1 MWQADEAQ
9 RARIKALTEAF
20 KAEVPTLWNVAEN
33 IRRDTLSAQGQP
45 SQWLVER
52 LARRFGGDFLGLAMP
67 EFLVFPDEIELPK
80 HYPEGPSEWR
90 IAEVACS
97 VATDWVA
104 GYGGSYAIGL
114 VAGRLRWLLANM
126 EHDPE
131 IRDPRANRET
141 YARDSLT
148 PYISGCAR
156 LLSRMRDRPEAL
168 DPLEDLLLGRWD
180 GPLVLP
186 GAAGQPP
193 RHTTRYEYCSHWF
206 EWALREADEFG
217 PGDLP
222 GGRERTCLERLYAA
236 GRLDYERFV
245 QVFQRLPR
253 IMPRLRFQYS
263 QEQIDRTGP
272 IGRTLMGF
280 IERLAWES
288 AQAWTPANI
297 AILHEFR
304 HAGLPQGGR
313 WLLKACEHAEA
324 LGVAVIAE
332 KRYGSDP
339 DLVVLQDLVGLQ
351 TLAEGE
357 TTETLAEQLKRFSER
372 TLLAVLPLAGA
383 GEAAVVRAL
392 GWEDVTPFLTWICK
406 VGGYGHDSIR
416 TGFRG
421 AEHFSNNDNPTNGV
435 VDRQKLLDLLNQ
447 AGAERTQKLVAV
459 LRATKR
465 RSDHAPWGN
474 SLTLLEAVAG
484 WNQAT
489 LEASLKKHVQIAIK
503 AYGLLPLERDVEE
516 AFERYLQLRK
526 IAKECGIYG
535 AERQANTRAA
545 VQVGLTNLAQTAG
558 YPDLARL
565 EWAMEARITGE
576 GAPLDQREAI
586 GDWEVELTLDG
597 LEPSLTIFKQSKPL
611 KSVPAG
617 LRKAARFLDFKETQ
631 AQIKAQI
638 PRFRASLESLM
649 ALGEPLTPDALR
661 DMARLPVMARL
672 LRSLII
678 RTEDGRYGFL
688 DPERLCARG
697 LDGSELALDG
707 EFLLA
712 HPYHFFRDG
721 LLPDWQREVVRRRIV
736 QPFKQV
742 FRELYI
748 LTPAEEA
755 TRVHSNR
762 FAGHAL
768 KAKVAGTLLQT
779 RGWRIVSNSD
789 YAEVFKFF
797 RPVGLMAEFVFPDA
811 GHYLAEMD
819 TVTSDQIR
827 FFTIGYPR
835 RTIPLAEVPPLIFS
849 EVMRDADLAVSVAQL
864 HDQDSH
870 WSTESYARRAEL
882 VTALVADLGL
892 KGVRCE
898 GHFAHVTG
906 QRASYR
912 VHLGSAAI
920 HIEPGNYLCIV
931 PDRSE
936 GKQADGLFLPFA
948 DADPKASEVISKI
961 LLLVNDDKIKDKSI
975 LAQIE
980 AARR

>member
-1 MWQADEAQ
+1 MWQADEQQ
-9 RARIKALTEAF
+9 RGRIKALTEAF
-20 KAEVPTLWNVAEN
+20 KAEIPTIWDVAVEPG
-33 IRRDTLSAQGQP
+33 RAVTSAEEQP
-45 SQWLVER
+45 LQVLIER
-52 LARRFGGDFLGLAMP
+52 LTRRFDGDSLGLAMP
-67 EFLVFPDEIELPK
+67 EFLVFPDDVELLK
-80 HYPEGPSEWR
+80 TSQGPRDWR
-90 IAEVACS
+90 ITGFAFSAAKV
-97 VATDWVA
+97 WVVEH
-104 GYGGSYAIGL
+104 GGSEAVEL
-114 VAGRLRWLLANM
+114 VAGRLRWLLENM
-126 EHDPE
+126 EHDPV
-131 IRDPRANRET
+131 IRKSTDIPRICSGPSMDH
-141 YARDSLT
+141 YA
-148 PYISGCAR
+148 PYIGGCASLLFR
-156 LLSRMRDRPEAL
+156 LLDRPGAL
-168 DPLEDLLLGRWD
+168 DLMEDLLLGHWD
-180 GPLVLP
+180 GPLFLP
-186 GAAGQPP
+186 EVRDQTL
-193 RHTTRYEYCSHWF
+193 RHTTRYNYCGYWF
-206 EWALREADEFG
+206 EWALGGSRRFG
-217 PGDLP
+217 SSDPPGYE
-222 GGRERTCLERLYAA
+222 ERTCLKYLYAA

-245 QVFQRLPR
+245 QIFRRLPS

-263 QEQIDRTGP
+263 QEEIDKTGP
-272 IGRTLMGF
+272 AGRVLMGF

-288 AQAWTPANI
+288 AQDWTPANI
-297 AILHEFR
+297 AVLHEFR
-304 HAGLPQGGR
+304 YGGLPVGGR

-324 LGVAVIAE
+324 LGVAVIGE
-332 KRYGSDP
+332 KRYGSAP
-339 DLVVLQDLVGLQ
+339 DLVVLQNIMGLQ
-351 TLAEGE
+351 ALAEGE
-357 TTETLAEQLKRFSER
+357 TTEGLAEQLKRFSER
-372 TLLAVLPLAGA
+372 TLLAALPLAGA

-392 GWEDVTPFLTWICK
+392 GWDDMVPLLAWIR
-406 VGGYGHDSIR
+406 GPHASFR
-416 TGFRG
+416 AGFHG
-421 AEHFSNNDNPTNGV
+421 FEHFPNNDNPTNGV
-435 VDRQKLLDLLNQ
+435 VDRQTLRDLLDQ

-465 RSDHAPWGN
+465 PYESAPWGN
-474 SLTLLEAVAG
+474 GLTLLEAVAG
-484 WNQAT
+484 WNRAT
-489 LEASLKKHVQIAIK
+489 LETSLAKHVQIAIK
-503 AYGLLPLERDVEE
+503 AYGLLPLARGVEE
-516 AFERYLQLRK
+516 AFERYLRLRK
-526 IAKECGIYG
+526 IAKECRVYG

-545 VQVGLTNLAQTAG
+545 VQAGLANLAQTAG

-597 LEPSLTIFKQSKPL
+597 LEPSLTVFKQGKPL
-611 KSVPAG
+611 KAVPAG
-617 LRKAARFLDFKETQ
+617 LRKDARFLDFKETQ

-672 LRSLII
+672 LRGLIV
-678 RTEDGRYGFL
+678 RTDAGRYGVL
-688 DPERLCARG
+688 DPGRLCARG

-707 EFLLA
+707 AFLLA

-721 LLPDWQREVVRRRIV
+721 LLPDWQREVVRRRLV

-748 LTPAEEA
+748 LTPAEESTGA
-755 TRVHSNR
+755 YSKR

-768 KAKVAGTLLQT
+768 KAKVAGALLQA
-779 RGWRIVSNSD
+779 RDWRIVSHSD
-789 YAEVFKFF
+789 CAEVFKFF
-797 RPVGLMAEFVFPDA
+797 RPAGLMAEFVFPDA

-827 FFTIGYPR
+827 FFSIGYPR

-849 EVMRDADLAVSVAQL
+849 EAMRDADLAVSVAQL

-870 WSTESYARRAEL
+870 GSTESYARRAEL

-920 HIEPGNYLCIV
+920 HIEPGNCLCVV
-931 PDRSE
+931 PDRS
-936 GKQADGLFLPFA
+936 GDKPADGLFLPFA
-948 DADPKASEVISKI
+948 DADPKASEVVSKI
-961 LLLVNDDKIKDKSI
+961 LLLANDGKIKDKSI

-980 AARR
+980 AAGRRP